1 MTALI
6 DLLPELNKAF
16 FETLYMVGIAVVV
29 AILIGMPL
37 GIILYVTDNGL
48 ILENR
53 FIKTVAGI
61 VTNLV
66 RSIPFIILLVFL
78 LPFTN
83 FLLGT
88 QIGPT
93 AASVPL
99 SVAAIPFFARIVE
112 SSAREIDRGVIEA
125 AVSVGATPWTIIK
138 DIILPEAKPGII
150 SGLTITII
158 SLVGYSA
165 MAGTVGGGGIG
176 DLAIRYGYYRY
187 DNVVMYTTVVVLIVL
202 VQVRKST
209 RLNSSHVA
217 ISYAVFCLKKKKQN
231 KERTGQ

>member
-1 MTALI
+1 MALI
-6 DLLPELNKAF
+6 EFLIEFWPELNKAF
-16 FETLYMVGIAVVV
+16 FQTLLMVGIAVAV

-37 GIILYVTDNGL
+37 GIVLYVTDHGQ
-48 ILENR
+48 IIENKWIR
-53 FIKTVAGI
+53 SIAGV

-78 LPFTN
+78 LPLTDKIV
-83 FLLGT
+83 GT
-88 QIGPT
+88 TIGPT

-112 SSAREIDRGVIEA
+112 SAAREIDRGVIEA
-125 AVSVGATPWTIIK
+125 AVSVGAHPWTIIK
-138 DIILPEAKPGII
+138 DIILPEARPAII

-165 MAGTVGGGGIG
+165 MAGIVGGGGIG

-187 DNVVMYTTVVVLIVL
+187 DNNVMYTTVIVLIVL
-202 VQVRKST
+202 VQVIQFSGDFVARK
-209 RLNSSHVA
+209 V
-217 ISYAVFCLKKKKQN
+217 N
-231 KERTGQ
+231 KR